1 MKILEVRNVSVEFGK
16 RKILENI
23 NFKLDRGEFLIIIGP
38 NGAGKST
45 LLKAIL
51 GLIPFKGEILIF
63 GKDIRKLT
71 RKERERIGY
80 VPQKFLH
87 EREFP
92 ITVEELINLS
102 IGKMERREEI
112 VDNFLS
118 LLGIDNLRKKL
129 IGELS
134 GGQLQRVFIA
144 RALVRSPE
152 ILIMDEPLSGID
164 ISGEKTF
171 YELVNFLHRE
181 LKISII
187 LVSHDVT
194 VVDKLADKVL
204 CLNRRVICFGK
215 PREVLTEKSL
225 ESLYGKEMGIF
236 KHKPCPE
243 DGPCK
248 LFVEDRDV

>member
-1 MKILEVRNVSVEFGK
+1 VKIVDVKGVSVEFGR
-16 RKILENI
+16 RKILDNI
-23 NFKLDRGEFLIIIGP
+23 NFQLDRGEFLIIIGP

-51 GLIPFKGEILIF
+51 GLIPFKGEIHIF
-63 GKDIRKLT
+63 GKDIRKLS

-102 IGKMERREEI
+102 IGKVERREEI
-112 VDNFLS
+112 VNNFLS
-118 LLGIDNLRKKL
+118 LLGIEDLRKKL

-134 GGQLQRVFIA
+134 GGQLQRVFIT

-194 VVDKLADKVL
+194 VVDRFADKVL
-204 CLNRRVICFGK
+204 CLNKRMVCFGK
-215 PREVLTEKSL
+215 PREVLSEKSL
-225 ESLYGKEMGIF
+225 ESLYGKEMGIY

-248 LFVEDRDV
+248 LFVEDGDV

>member
-1 MKILEVRNVSVEFGK
+1 VKIVDVKGVSVEFGR
-16 RKILENI
+16 RKILDNI
-23 NFKLDRGEFLIIIGP
+23 NFQLDRGEFLIIIGP

-51 GLIPFKGEILIF
+51 GLIPFKGEIHIF
-63 GKDIRKLT
+63 GKDIRKLS

-102 IGKMERREEI
+102 IGKVERREEI
-112 VDNFLS
+112 VNNFLS
-118 LLGIDNLRKKL
+118 LLGIEDLRKKV

-134 GGQLQRVFIA
+134 GGQLQRVFIT

-194 VVDKLADKVL
+194 VVDRFADKVL
-204 CLNRRVICFGK
+204 CLNKRMVCFGK
-215 PREVLTEKSL
+215 PREVLSEKSL
-225 ESLYGKEMGIF
+225 ESLYGKEMGIY

-248 LFVEDRDV
+248 LFVEDGDV